1 MLVMIGTIINAFT
14 VIIGGL
20 IGTLLRKNFPERFR
34 KIIFDVIGLA
44 TLGLGV
50 LMIIKMNNPVIVVIS
65 MVIGSLL
72 GEFINIEH
80 SIDAFSE
87 MVKNKLKVS
96 DEKFS
101 EGLVTAFITF
111 CVGPMTILGSIQDG
125 FGDPSILITKS
136 ILDGFTATFY
146 ASAMGIGVAF
156 SSILLF
162 MYQGGLTLFAVFL
175 KPLISENILQN
186 FTATG
191 GVIMLGIGIRLLEI
205 RKIRVANMLPAL
217 IIAPIITFFNFGLL

>member
-1 MLVMIGTIINAFT
+1 MLGTIVNVFT
-14 VIIGGL
+14 VIVGGL
-20 IGTLLRKNFPERFR
+20 LGTLLKKSLPERFK
-34 KIIFDVIGLA
+34 KIVFEVIGLA

-50 LMIIKMNNPVIVVIS
+50 LMIVKMDNPVIVIIS
-65 MVIGSLL
+65 MVIGSLI
-72 GEFINIEH
+72 GEFMNIEH
-80 SIDAFSE
+80 GIDAFSSI
-87 MVKNKLKVS
+87 VKDKLNVS

-111 CVGPMTILGSIQDG
+111 CVGPMTILGSLQDG

-162 MYQGGLTLFAVFL
+162 IYQGGLTIFAEFL
-175 KPLISENILQN
+175 KPFISESLLKN

-191 GVIMLGIGIRLLEI
+191 GVMMLGIGVRLLEI
-205 RKIRVANMLPAL
+205 KKVKVANMLPAL
-217 IIAPIITFFNFGLL
+217 IIAPILTLLNLRFP

>member
-1 MLVMIGTIINAFT
+1 MLGTIINVFT

-20 IGTLLRKNFPERFR
+20 LGTLLKKSLPERF
-34 KIIFDVIGLA
+34 KKVVFEVIGLA
-44 TLGLGV
+44 TLGLGM
-50 LMIIKMNNPVIVVIS
+50 LMIIKMDNPVIVIIS
-65 MVIGSLL
+65 MVIGSLI
-72 GEFINIEH
+72 GEFVNIEH
-80 SIDAFSE
+80 GIDVFSNI
-87 MVKNKLKVS
+87 VKTKLNVS

-111 CVGPMTILGSIQDG
+111 CVGPMTILGSLQDG

-162 MYQGGLTLFAVFL
+162 IYQGGLTIFAEFL
-175 KPLISENILQN
+175 KPFISESILKN

-191 GVIMLGIGIRLLEI
+191 GIMMLGIGVRLLEI
-205 RKIRVANMLPAL
+205 RKVKVANMLPAL
-217 IIAPIITFFNFGLL
+217 IIAPILTLLNFRFL

>member
-1 MLVMIGTIINAFT
+1 MLGTIINVFT
-14 VIIGGL
+14 VITGGL
-20 IGTLLRKNFPERFR
+20 LGTLLKRSLPERFK
-34 KIIFDVIGLA
+34 KIVFEVIGLA

-50 LMIIKMNNPVIVVIS
+50 LMIIKMDNPIIVIIS
-65 MVIGSLL
+65 MVIGSLV
-72 GEFINIEH
+72 GEFVNIEH
-80 SIDAFSE
+80 GIDVFSNI
-87 MVKNKLKVS
+87 VKAKLKVS

-111 CVGPMTILGSIQDG
+111 CVGPMTILGSLQDG

-136 ILDGFTATFY
+136 ILDGFTAIFY

-162 MYQGGLTLFAVFL
+162 IYQGGLTVFAEFL
-175 KPLISENILQN
+175 KPFISESVLKN

-191 GVIMLGIGIRLLEI
+191 GIMMLGIGVRLLEI
-205 RKIRVANMLPAL
+205 RRIRVANMLPAL
-217 IIAPIITFFNFGLL
+217 IIAPILTIFNLGVL

>member
-1 MLVMIGTIINAFT
+1 MLGTIINVFT
-14 VIIGGL
+14 VITGGL
-20 IGTLLRKNFPERFR
+20 LGTLLKRSLPERFK
-34 KIIFDVIGLA
+34 KIMFEVIGLA

-50 LMIIKMNNPVIVVIS
+50 LMIIKMDNPIIVIIS
-65 MVIGSLL
+65 MVIGSLV
-72 GEFINIEH
+72 GEFVNIEH
-80 SIDAFSE
+80 GIDVFSNI
-87 MVKNKLKVS
+87 VKAKLKVS

-111 CVGPMTILGSIQDG
+111 CVGPMTILGSLQDG

-136 ILDGFTATFY
+136 ILDGFTAIFY

-162 MYQGGLTLFAVFL
+162 IYQGGLTVFAEFL
-175 KPLISENILQN
+175 KPFISESVLKN

-191 GVIMLGIGIRLLEI
+191 GIMMLGIGVRLLEI
-205 RKIRVANMLPAL
+205 RRVRVANMLPAL
-217 IIAPIITFFNFGLL
+217 IIAPILTIFNLGVL

>member
-1 MLVMIGTIINAFT
+1 MLGTIINVFT
-14 VIIGGL
+14 VITGGL
-20 IGTLLRKNFPERFR
+20 LGTLLKRSLPERFK
-34 KIIFDVIGLA
+34 KIMFEVIGLA

-50 LMIIKMNNPVIVVIS
+50 LMIIKMDNPIIVIIS
-65 MVIGSLL
+65 MVIGSLV
-72 GEFINIEH
+72 GEFVNIEH
-80 SIDAFSE
+80 GIDVFSNI
-87 MVKNKLKVS
+87 VKAKLKVS

-111 CVGPMTILGSIQDG
+111 CVGPMTILGSLQDG

-136 ILDGFTATFY
+136 ILDGFTAIFY

-162 MYQGGLTLFAVFL
+162 IYQGGLTVFAEFL
-175 KPLISENILQN
+175 KPFISESVLKN

-191 GVIMLGIGIRLLEI
+191 GIMMLGIGVRLLEI
-205 RKIRVANMLPAL
+205 RRIRVANMLPAL
-217 IIAPIITFFNFGLL
+217 IIAPILTIFNLGVL

>member
-1 MLVMIGTIINAFT
+1 MLGTLVNVIT
-14 VIIGGL
+14 VVAGGL
-20 IGTLLRKNFPERFR
+20 IGTLFRKNLPERFK
-34 KIIFDVIGLA
+34 KIVFEVIGLS
-44 TLGLGV
+44 TLGLGI
-50 LMIIKMNNPVIVVIS
+50 LMILKMNNPVIIIISLVV
-65 MVIGSLL
+65 GSLI
-72 GEFINIEH
+72 GEAIDIEKG
-80 SIDAFSE
+80 IDSFSE
-87 MVKNKLKVS
+87 LMKTKLKIS

-156 SSILLF
+156 SSILLLI
-162 MYQGGLTLFAVFL
+162 YQGGLTVFAGFL
-175 KPLISENILQN
+175 KPMVSDNVLQN

-191 GVIMLGIGIRLLEI
+191 GIMMLGIGIRLLEI
-205 RKIRVANMLPAL
+205 KKVRVANMLPSL
-217 IIAPIITFFNFGLL
+217 IITPILMVVNFKF